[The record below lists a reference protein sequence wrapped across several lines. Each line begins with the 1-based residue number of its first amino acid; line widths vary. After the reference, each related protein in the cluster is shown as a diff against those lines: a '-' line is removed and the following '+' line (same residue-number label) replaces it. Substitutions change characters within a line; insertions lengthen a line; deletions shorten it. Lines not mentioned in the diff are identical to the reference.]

1 MRQTELHLTDEDRS
15 GIESIRSKGVY
26 HSREINR
33 AHVLS
38 CLDRGIPEAQI
49 MSVLGIGRTAVWRT
63 RSAYLQ
69 GGVELAIFDVAR
81 SGRPAQYD
89 TDAEAR
95 VTALACSAPP
105 EGRQRWTLVE
115 LERATRQEQGLGGLS
130 RETVR
135 RMLKKRPQTLAP
147 ADVVRR
153 NADREVL
160 QSHVQLAGPVCQA
173 NVPRGTGDLC

>member
-1 MRQTELHLTDEDRS
+1 MAYGSLLMRQTELQLTDEDRLVIE
-15 GIESIRSKGVY
+15 GIRGKGT
-26 HSREINR
+26 HQSREVNR

-49 MSVLGIGRTAVWRT
+49 MEVLGIGRTALWRT

-69 GGVELAIFDVAR
+69 GGVDLAVFDVAR
-81 SGRPAQYD
+81 PGRPPQYD
-89 TDAEAR
+89 TDAEAQ

-115 LERATRQEQGLGGLS
+115 LERAARRESGLATVS

-135 RMLKKRPQTLAP
+135 RMLKKTTSNPG
-147 ADVVRR
+147 
-153 NADREVL
+153 
-160 QSHVQLAGPVCQA
+160 AG
-173 NVPRGTGDLC
+173 